1 MNAAKTV
8 FAAALLAAAAL
19 AARAAGLPLQYAG
32 TPTAKDYPGAD
43 ALVLSESRHFT
54 LGPDGRVTEHV
65 RVVQKVLT
73 YQGMD
78 EIGDPKIAF
87 QKENQTLTV
96 NLCRTCTPE
105 GKTVDA
111 KANSFNEMTP
121 YELEKSPAYT
131 GWREMVVTKVGLD
144 VNAVVEFEYT
154 ITDTKPW
161 RPFLEGLVMLQSTE
175 PALLREVSITV
186 PAGKEVKAKLLN
198 MSGQPTTASEGGQVT
213 TTWTFKSVPLLGTTA
228 VSAMDEAFA
237 PALVFTTAPDWKAQ
251 ADRVGTLVQ
260 KAIDATSP
268 ALDKKTDDLL
278 KGLQDPFEKTAK
290 LQSYVAEYIND
301 VDWPLAAFEFQ
312 PRPAAQ
318 VYESGY
324 GHSLDKAVLLCA
336 MLKRAGVSCAIAAGR
351 RLPEGAEDS
360 TTVPCM
366 AQFDRTVVHSEPGK
380 GTLWLDPTAP
390 LGESSQRNLYGL
402 KGLPLLPGF
411 NEIHTMPPVD
421 AADQLLVNADATLAP
436 DLSLEGTAT
445 VSLGGGYSPYYK
457 VQGSKD
463 DQKAVLGK
471 VVSSL
476 LPGAS
481 AGDFSV
487 VRMEPGVTVFQV
499 AFKAPAPEKGT
510 VKALR
515 TGLVEGSLLGAV
527 SGIYLQERALPLVLA
542 HPGSEKVYLKLKL
555 ADGLKPAYLPAP
567 ISRDSP
573 GASFRQSWT
582 AQADSLEMSLEVVV
596 QKPVVQPRDYPAF
609 RAVAGSASAPSAR
622 VVIFD

>member
-1 MNAAKTV
+1 MNAVKTV

-19 AARAAGLPLQYAG
+19 AVRAAGLPPQYAG
-32 TPTAKDYPGAD
+32 TPTARDYPGAD

-54 LGPDGRVTEHV
+54 LGPDGRVTEHF
-65 RVVQKVLT
+65 RTVQKILT

-87 QKENQTLTV
+87 NKENQTLTID
-96 NLCRTCTPE
+96 LCRTYTPE
-105 GKTVDA
+105 GKVVDA

-154 ITDTKPW
+154 IADTKAW
-161 RPFLEGLVMLQSTE
+161 RPFLEGEVMLQGTL
-175 PALLREVSITV
+175 PALSREIAVTV
-186 PAGKEVKAKLLN
+186 PAGKDVKSKLLN
-198 MSGQPTTASEGGQVT
+198 MAGQPTTVSEAGQVT
-213 TTWTFKSVPLLGTTA
+213 TTWIFKKVPLLNVMA

-237 PALVFTTAPDWKAQ
+237 PMLAFTTAPAWNAH
-251 ADRVGTLVQ
+251 ADRVGALVQ
-260 KAIDATSP
+260 KAIAATSP
-268 ALDKKTDDLL
+268 ALDKKTDELL
-278 KGLQDPFEKTAK
+278 KGLQDPFERTAK
-290 LQSYVAEYIND
+290 LQSYVAEYINN
-301 VDWPLAAFEFQ
+301 VDWPLAAFEFE
-312 PRPAAQ
+312 PRTAAQ
-318 VYESGY
+318 VFETGY
-324 GHSLDKAVLLCA
+324 GHGLDKAVLLCA

-351 RLPEGAEDS
+351 RLPEGAEDP

-366 AQFDRTVVHSEPGK
+366 ALFDRTVIHAEPGK
-380 GTLWLDPTAP
+380 ATLWLDPTAP
-390 LGESSQRNLYGL
+390 LAESSQRNLYGM

-411 NEIHTMPPVD
+411 NEIHTMPPLD
-421 AADQLLVNADATLAP
+421 AADQLLVNAEAALAA

-471 VVSSL
+471 VLSSL

-487 VRMEPGVTVFQV
+487 VRMEPGLTVFQV
-499 AFKAPAPEKGT
+499 AFKAPAPEKGNLK
-510 VKALR
+510 VLR
-515 TGLVEGSLLGAV
+515 TGLPEGSLLNGV
-527 SGIYLQERALPLVLA
+527 RGIYLQERALPLVLA

-555 ADGLKPAYLPAP
+555 AEGQKAAYIPAP
-567 ISRDSP
+567 ITRDSP

-582 AQADSLEMSLEVVV
+582 AKADSLEMSLESAVP
-596 QKPVVQPRDYPAF
+596 KTVVQPRDYPAF
-609 RAVAGSASAPSAR
+609 RAVAASANSASSR
-622 VVIFD
+622 LVIFE